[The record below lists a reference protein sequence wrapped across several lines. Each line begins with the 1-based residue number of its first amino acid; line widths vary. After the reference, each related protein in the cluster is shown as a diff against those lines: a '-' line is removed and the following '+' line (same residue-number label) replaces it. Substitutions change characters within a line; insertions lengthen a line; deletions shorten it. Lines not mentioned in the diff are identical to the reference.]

1 MKQVFAIKNAENDFM
16 VSRKILNMFEIIL
29 SGILVAAFITRSIN
43 YDILPYIFEIISTV
57 IIGYILVTVLEIHK
71 NPYHKLQLSIS
82 ILITVLAV
90 FAVHASYNSE
100 SETKIPLLYLL
111 VVSSISLLGGK
122 RLWILSYILIFFA
135 ETGYN
140 FFLQYNSNQSELV
153 VNFLILAKNLI
164 IPGTIL
170 LFAGL
175 VPSVIVD
182 KKRIEMDVSKQSTL
196 QREHKIESAPE
207 TDFFYEQD
215 QTLVPTKTQM
225 FSVNYISEFKQKH
238 EENIQELLYSVVYFM
253 SRNFKAYSALGFI
266 YNPSNKTFVLNSFQS
281 RSQCIVKGVVI
292 GIGEGIVGRI
302 GTEKRSFM
310 SGDFSF
316 YNSVLQYYTEPQGI
330 NSIIAVPIISDKKEL
345 LGTLVLDSLDKKAF
359 RDQDKEL
366 LKRFSS
372 LAAALITNA
381 RMRLYQEQSARMFQ
395 IFYQASHKFTTAL
408 KYDDV
413 FDVLFEVVQLAVTCT
428 RQIAIVFNDKK
439 KRGLIY
445 KIAGES
451 TDIQEGLEFPINSG
465 LYSFVFQKRKMINI
479 DDFFQYQTK
488 YYRFFPDEPKNAKTR
503 SLIIFPILDDESR
516 CRGLFSI
523 ESDKINQFGNDT
535 VQILAT
541 LIENASVAFTRAIL
555 YSQMERLATTD
566 GLTGL
571 NNHRHFQ
578 EILAKEIERG
588 KRYRHSVSLLL
599 MDIDKFKTFND
610 TYGHP
615 VGDLVLK
622 EIATCIRGAIRVN
635 DIPARYG
642 GEEFTVIIPETDE
655 HGAMVIAERI
665 RSNIEKHVIH
675 SLDKELHVT
684 VSIGC
689 ATWPLMVSTQQELID
704 RADQALYFSKKHG
717 RNRITMFNP
726 DASEKR

>member
-1 MKQVFAIKNAENDFM
+1 MRKMDFM
-16 VSRKILNMFEIIL
+16 VSRNILSFFEIIL
-29 SGILVAAFITRSIN
+29 SGMLVATFISGSIN
-43 YDILPYIFEIISTV
+43 YDIIPYIFKIISTV
-57 IIGYILVTVLEIHK
+57 IIGYVLVTVLEIHK
-71 NPYHKLQLSIS
+71 NPCHKLQVSTS

-90 FAVHASYNSE
+90 LAVHASNNSE

-111 VVSSISLLGGK
+111 VVSSISLLGG
-122 RLWILSYILIFFA
+122 RRHWILSYIVIFFT
-135 ETGYN
+135 EIGYN
-140 FFLQYNSNQSELV
+140 SFLLYNSNQSELV
-153 VNFLILAKNLI
+153 VNFLILAKNSIL
-164 IPGTIL
+164 PGTIL

-175 VPSVIVD
+175 VPSVIVA
-182 KKRIEMDVSKQSTL
+182 KKRIETDVSKQNFP
-196 QREHKIESAPE
+196 QKEYKIEPAPE

-225 FSVNYISEFKQKH
+225 FSINYISEFKQKH

-266 YNPSNKTFVLNSFQS
+266 YNPHNRTFELNSFQS
-281 RSQCIVKGVVI
+281 RSQCIAKGVVI

-316 YNSVLQYYTEPQGI
+316 YNSVLQYYTEPQGV

-381 RMRLYQEQSARMFQ
+381 RMRLYQEQTARMFQ

-439 KRGLIY
+439 KSGLIY

-451 TDIQEGLEFPINSG
+451 TDIQEGLEFPINAG

-479 DDFFQYQTK
+479 DDFLQYHTK

-503 SLIIFPILDDESR
+503 SLVIFPILDDESR

-578 EILAKEIERG
+578 EILAREIERG
-588 KRYRHSVSLLL
+588 KRYKHSVSLLL
-599 MDIDKFKTFND
+599 MDIDHFKTFND

-635 DIPARYG
+635 DTPA
-642 GEEFTVIIPETDE
+642 
-655 HGAMVIAERI
+655 
-665 RSNIEKHVIH
+665 
-675 SLDKELHVT
+675 
-684 VSIGC
+684 
-689 ATWPLMVSTQQELID
+689 
-704 RADQALYFSKKHG
+704 
-717 RNRITMFNP
+717 
-726 DASEKR
+726 